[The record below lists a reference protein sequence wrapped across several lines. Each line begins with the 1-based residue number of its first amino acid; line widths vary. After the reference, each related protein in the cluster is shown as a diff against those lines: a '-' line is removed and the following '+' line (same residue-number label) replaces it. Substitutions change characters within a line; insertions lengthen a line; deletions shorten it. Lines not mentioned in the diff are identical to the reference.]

1 MQEGGGNRR
10 DLVLLGHLRAVFA
23 RPLQSV
29 TETVETREA
38 PRTLLRSLR
47 ERLAEDLWSDIV
59 EVPLQC
65 AVSLSY
71 FIEERAWRLRRLL
84 ER

>member
-1 MQEGGGNRR
+1 M
-10 DLVLLGHLRAVFA
+10 
-23 RPLQSV
+23 
-29 TETVETREA
+29 
-38 PRTLLRSLR
+38 TLLQSLR
-47 ERLAEDLWSDIV
+47 ERLARDLWSDIV

-84 ER
+84 DR

>member
-1 MQEGGGNRR
+1 MQEGGGIGRRLVLRR
-10 DLVLLGHLRAVFA
+10 DLRAA
-23 RPLQSV
+23 LQSV
-29 TETVETREA
+29 TETVESRGT
-38 PRTLLRSLR
+38 PMTLLQSLR
-47 ERLAEDLWSDIV
+47 ERLAQDLWSDIV

-84 ER
+84 DRS